1 MKLDATLLEQDIAD
15 YTSVVENH
23 FQGRS
28 LEVLISYRMRIGIK

>member
-15 YTSVVENH
+15 YTAAVKQH
-23 FQGRS
+23 FKGRT